1 MIAFSHIAR
10 SPALRLSAFAM
21 MLLGIQN
28 ASIGPY
34 VSLIAIERV
43 GLSEGAFSLMLT
55 VGAIV
60 AVTSAVAFGVMG
72 DQRGRRRGIALIT
85 AAAALAGLLLMVL
98 APSPAAL
105 LLCHAVLLPLGSSLY
120 GQIFALAR
128 LASPAEGG
136 AGTDTILGITR
147 AGMSVTFMAMLGIW
161 TLAFGAGID
170 VMWTYTAALLAAGLL
185 VALVALQWPA
195 GAQAAWDDRPSGQSW
210 RSALGELAR
219 PTVALRLIIMGIIS
233 SSFVIYF
240 ILISLVFEASPTR
253 DASDVALYVGIVAG
267 WEVPLLV
274 FIPRLLAYFSR
285 SALIAIGASF
295 YALHLLLMPIWVD
308 TPWLWAGTLIAG
320 LGGTAFI
327 GLTIGYYQD
336 LLRDRPGAA
345 GSMLAL
351 QKLVADLL
359 GAAGFAIG
367 MAFGGHQTVAI
378 LAFALTLGGALA
390 LWLAD
395 RSAAPMANSVAP
407 D

>member
-1 MIAFSHIAR
+1 MSVFAQIAR
-10 SPALRLSAFAM
+10 SPALRLATLAM
-21 MLLGIQN
+21 MFLGVQN

-85 AAAALAGLLLMVL
+85 ALASLLGLGLMVL
-98 APSPAAL
+98 APSPLAL
-105 LLCHAVLLPLGSSLY
+105 ILCHAVFLPLGSSLY
-120 GQIFALAR
+120 GQVFALAR
-128 LASPAEGG
+128 LASPASGPV
-136 AGTDTILGITR
+136 GTDTILGITR

-170 VMWTYTAALLAAGLL
+170 VMWTYTAAVLAAGLL
-185 VALVALQWPA
+185 VALVALQWPM
-195 GAQAAWDDRPSGQSW
+195 GAKAHWDDRPSGQSW
-210 RSALGELAR
+210 RAALGELAR
-219 PTVALRLIIMGIIS
+219 PRVGARLLIMGTIN

-240 ILISLVFEASPTR
+240 ILISLVFEASASR
-253 DASDVALYVGIVAG
+253 DASDVALYVGMVAG
-267 WEVPLLV
+267 WEVPLLML
-274 FIPRLLAYFSR
+274 IPRLLVYVSR
-285 SALIAIGASF
+285 SALIAIGAGF
-295 YALHLLLMPIWVD
+295 YALHILLMPLWVD
-308 TPWLWAGTLIAG
+308 TVWLWAGTLIAG
-320 LGGTAFI
+320 IGGTAFI

-359 GAAGFAIG
+359 GAGGFALG
-367 MAFGGHQTVAI
+367 MALGGHQAVAG
-378 LAFALTLGGALA
+378 LAFALTLAGAAA
-390 LWLAD
+390 LWLID
-395 RSAAPMANSVAP
+395 RSAGNLVGAVAQ

>member
-1 MIAFSHIAR
+1 MIAFSQITR

-85 AAAALAGLLLMVL
+85 AAAALAGLVLMVL

-170 VMWTYTAALLAAGLL
+170 VMWTYTAALLAAGFL

-253 DASDVALYVGIVAG
+253 NASDVALYVGIVAG

>member
-267 WEVPLLV
+267 WEVPLLM

-395 RSAAPMANSVAP
+395 RSSAPMANSVAP